1 MDADHA
7 PQRFP
12 AQFRPT
18 LRLVPSRLAAA
29 ALALP
34 VLLALLSTV
43 NENPGWRLLLALLL
57 LVWLALG
64 WRRERAQGL
73 RRLAL
78 GDDGLWRLGYADGRR
93 ASCRL
98 AGHAILGTLFVQLVL
113 RDVCRPGWWP
123 ARRVIVWRDAAAP
136 EAFRRLCVFLRLGGQ
151 GTFARIPFV

>member
-12 AQFRPT
+12 AQFRPQ
-18 LRLVPSRLAAA
+18 LQLVPSRLAAA

-34 VLLALLSTV
+34 VLLALTTAISDPPAWHLPLV
-43 NENPGWRLLLALLL
+43 LLLLA
-57 LVWLALG
+57 WLWLW
-64 WRRERAQGL
+64 WRRERTRGL

-78 GDDGLWRLGYADGRR
+78 SDDGLWRLHYADGRR
-93 ASCRL
+93 ATCRL
-98 AGHAILGTLFVQLVL
+98 AGHAILGTLFVQLLL
-113 RDVCRPGWWP
+113 RDVRRPGWWP